1 MPDRHIRELE
11 YGEDRAERMGY
22 TKRWRD
28 VKWKPKAKSPEELQ
42 ESDGIA
48 WQPHPGPQ
56 TKALQRT
63 EFEVLYGGARGGG
76 KTDAGIAW
84 LIREVHNPQF
94 RALVIRRNAD
104 DLRDWTDRANQLYS
118 KLGAKMTGKP
128 PEFHWSSGAIIRTG
142 HLKDEAAYTKYQGHE
157 YHRMLIEEVNQI
169 PSERAYLRLIASC
182 RSTVKGLDARVFLT
196 TNPGG
201 IGHAWVKAR
210 FIDIAPWGTP
220 YEYTEEI
227 FGRKFSRSRVFIHAK
242 IDDNPSLIENDPNY
256 ILTLEQLKYTD
267 PELYRAWRFG
277 DWDVFVGQVFRE
289 FDRSKH
295 VIEHVLPK
303 TNLNHF
309 IGIDWGYQG
318 KEAHE
323 GAFACVALCLYRE
336 NFKGKEFNR
345 VVQYREWYGKGKTP
359 DLWAQD
365 IYDKSHVKK
374 YDDGVGDASMFNP
387 QSDGSKP
394 ISDIMHETWD
404 KLNHDKYWLRL
415 KQGTRNRVSRVATL
429 HNWLSLAPDGL
440 PYLLITEDNIHT
452 VRTLPALIY
461 DESKVEDVDTEG
473 EDHLYDALT
482 YILSQ
487 VQFVGDLGRVEHGE
501 EEKTPIFKPGEA
513 LSLEM
518 FEKAKKEKLKDWRV

>member
-1 MPDRHIRELE
+1 
-11 YGEDRAERMGY
+11 
-22 TKRWRD
+22 
-28 VKWKPKAKSPEELQ
+28 
-42 ESDGIA
+42 
-48 WQPHPGPQ
+48 
-56 TKALQRT
+56 
-63 EFEVLYGGARGGG
+63 
-76 KTDAGIAW
+76 
-84 LIREVHNPQF
+84 
-94 RALVIRRNAD
+94 
-104 DLRDWTDRANQLYS
+104 
-118 KLGAKMTGKP
+118 
-128 PEFHWSSGAIIRTG
+128 
-142 HLKDEAAYTKYQGHE
+142 
-157 YHRMLIEEVNQI
+157 
-169 PSERAYLRLIASC
+169 
-182 RSTVKGLDARVFLT
+182 VFLT

-227 FGRKFSRSRVFIHAK
+227 FGRKFSRSRIFIHAK

-303 TNLNHF
+303 VNLNHF
-309 IGIDWGYQG
+309 VGIDWGYQG

-323 GAFACVALCLYRE
+323 GAFATVALCLYRE
-336 NFKGKEFNR
+336 NYKGKEFNR

-365 IYDKSHVKK
+365 IYDHSHVKK

-429 HNWLSLAPDGL
+429 HNWLSIAPDGL
-440 PYLLITEDNIHT
+440 PYLLITEDCIHT

-487 VQFVGDLGRVEHGE
+487 VQFVGDLGKIEHGDDDDE
-501 EEKTPIFKPGEA
+501 PLYQPGEA
-513 LSLEM
+513 ISLKM